1 MTHSLSICISR
12 PQRVQSMDPRWS
24 LKMQP
29 RHAIQRSN
37 GVSWK
42 SEPMVHPGISCCIL
56 FCLKWC
62 CCQTTSTCP
71 RIGPREYQQKET
83 IFGGKKKHVFICFLF
98 FVCHFPC
105 EQLIGRSLDLNL
117 LLCPLKA
124 VIHLQVSS
132 GRLDLGRSFCFSAGG
147 HVRIACCRVN
157 HARKL
162 IECWFLG
169 SPKPTIP

>member
-1 MTHSLSICISR
+1 
-12 PQRVQSMDPRWS
+12 
-24 LKMQP
+24 MQT
-29 RHAIQRSN
+29 RHAIERSN

-42 SEPMVHPGISCCIL
+42 SEPMVHPGIFLLHFVL
-56 FCLKWC
+56 FEVMLLPDYINLSQNWSKGISAERNYRW
-62 CCQTTSTCP
+62 
-71 RIGPREYQQKET
+71 GQKET
-83 IFGGKKKHVFICFLF
+83 CFLF

-162 IECWFLG
+162 IEC
-169 SPKPTIP
+169 